1 MRWVFVIGAL
11 GLIGVSPPL
20 AGYREQGVLRR
31 LSTTPV
37 PPAWLLGA
45 QLLINLVIA
54 AVVVALIMGASMS
67 FLGFALPAQL
77 PGFVLSLSLTA
88 VALFAMGL
96 WVAAIARSA
105 QFAGVISQLLFFSMM
120 FFAGLWLPQQ
130 RMPAALHTLADYT
143 PLGAAVQAVQATMQG
158 DFPAA
163 RALLVLVAYGVVF
176 AVAAV
181 RCFRWE

>member
-1 MRWVFVIGAL
+1 
-11 GLIGVSPPL
+11 
-20 AGYREQGVLRR
+20 
-31 LSTTPV
+31 
-37 PPAWLLGA
+37 
-45 QLLINLVIA
+45 
-54 AVVVALIMGASMS
+54 
-67 FLGFALPAQL
+67 
-77 PGFVLSLSLTA
+77 
-88 VALFAMGL
+88 MGL

-181 RCFRWE
+181 RCFRWSSLTRPRGATSADYAMSLEALLRAASLSLHPIERDVCP